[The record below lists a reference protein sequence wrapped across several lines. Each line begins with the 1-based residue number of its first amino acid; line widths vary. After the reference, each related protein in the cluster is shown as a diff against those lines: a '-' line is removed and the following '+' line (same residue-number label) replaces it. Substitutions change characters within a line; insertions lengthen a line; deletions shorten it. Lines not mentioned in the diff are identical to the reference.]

1 MNWWRSVFLAMM
13 LGVGVLIFGQPAVAE
28 VLEKRAEEGILT
40 AMVTTQPSE
49 KRRAIER
56 ASIPTPADKG
66 RSPIAQAE
74 LAEITN
80 VSVEETEDGFTLR
93 LESSRDLTV
102 GETSVTGNAAIAD
115 ISNAVLNLPEDEDF
129 FVSNPAEGIALLS
142 VSALPNNRVRIAIT
156 GADAPPTANFQVV
169 ASGLAATIV
178 AGEATAQT
186 SDEDAIQLT
195 VTGEQADDDYFV
207 PDASTA
213 TRTDTPLRDIPNS
226 IQVIPR
232 QVIEDQQ
239 ATSLTEVLENSAGV
253 AVINDNNFGEGSS
266 FNLRGFNNPAVLRD
280 GFIVPSRRPLLSNP
294 EVANLEQVEVLRGPA
309 SVLYGQSDPGGVI
322 NIVSKQPLAEPFYN
336 FQFQAGNRGF
346 VNPSIDLSGPLT
358 DEGNV
363 RYRLNSLYRREE
375 SFRDFNTDFE
385 RFFVAPTLAWDI
397 GDRTDLTVSV
407 EYINDN
413 QPYDFG
419 LPPFND
425 GIPDVPFERVA
436 NDPDDFFSNE
446 FLAASYNLE
455 HRFSDN
461 WKLRNQFLYTNT
473 DLYSENVFAVFP
485 DPAGDLF
492 RAPAVVDNQTDS
504 YSFNTNVQGRF
515 NTGSIEHQLLF
526 GVDLLR
532 AGADEASRF
541 GDPVGGNIFD
551 PDSLDIEFP
560 DIETIPENDSLDS
573 TVDQLG
579 IYVQDQIDL
588 LDNLILVAGLRYD
601 TSSTEVLQFNNVTN
615 QVSNETNQSNE
626 AFTPR
631 IGFVYQPIEPISLYA
646 NYARSFA
653 PNLFSTDVDGNPLP
667 PEEGEGFEFG
677 IRGEI
682 VENRLSATLA
692 YFDITKQNVATAD
705 PNSPPGV
712 FASIATG
719 EQRSRG
725 VDFNLTGE
733 ISPGWN
739 IVASYAYV
747 DGEVTEDNTLP
758 VGNRL
763 PGVPDHSASLWTT
776 YEIQAGDLQGLGF
789 GLGFNYVGEREAN
802 FDNSFQADSYF
813 IMNAAAFYRRDDWCI
828 QLNVDNLFDT
838 DYIESALP
846 IQAQSLYPGAPTTV
860 RASVSYTF

>member
-1 MNWWRSVFLAMM
+1 MNRWRSVLLSVV
-13 LGVGVLIFGQPAVAE
+13 LGIGALIVGQTAVAE
-28 VLEKRAEEGILT
+28 VREKRAEEW
-40 AMVTTQPSE
+40 
-49 KRRAIER
+49 
-56 ASIPTPADKG
+56 SIQV
-66 RSPIAQAE
+66 AQAD
-74 LAEITN
+74 LVEITN
-80 VSVEETEDGFTLR
+80 VRIEETEEGFTLR
-93 LESSRDLTV
+93 LESRGELTV
-102 GETSVTGNAAIAD
+102 GETSMVGNAATAEIL
-115 ISNAVLNLPEDEDF
+115 NAVLNLPEGEDF
-129 FVSNPAEGIALLS
+129 SASDPTEGIALVS
-142 VSALPNNRVRIAIT
+142 VITLPGDRVQIALT
-156 GADAPPTANFQVV
+156 GTDAPPAVNFQTNATALTANVVV
-169 ASGLAATIV
+169 A
-178 AGEATAQT
+178 EATAQ
-186 SDEDAIQLT
+186 SSEEGAIQLT

-207 PDASTA
+207 PEASTA
-213 TRTDTPLRDIPNS
+213 TRMDTPLRDTPNS

-232 QVIEDQQ
+232 QVIDDQQ

-253 AVINDNNFGEGSS
+253 GVINDNNFGEGSS

-280 GFIVPSRRPLLSNP
+280 GFIVPNRRPLLSNP

-309 SVLYGQSDPGGVI
+309 AVLYGQSDPGGVI

-346 VNPSIDLSGPLT
+346 VNPSIDLSGPLSE
-358 DEGNV
+358 DGSV

-375 SFRDFNTDFE
+375 SFRDFNTDSE

-397 GDRTDLTVSV
+397 SDRTDLTVSV
-407 EYINDN
+407 EYINDT

-436 NDPDDFFSNE
+436 NDPDDFFRNE
-446 FLAASYNLE
+446 FLAASYRLE

-473 DLYSENVFAVFP
+473 DLYSENVFAIFP
-485 DPAGDLF
+485 DPAGNLF
-492 RAPAVVDNQTDS
+492 RAPAVVDNQIDS
-504 YSFNTNVQGRF
+504 YSFNTNIQGRF

-526 GVDLLR
+526 GVDWLR
-532 AGADEASRF
+532 SGADEASRF
-541 GDPVGGNIFD
+541 GDPIGGNIFD

-560 DIETIPENDSLDS
+560 DIETIPENDTLDS
-573 TVDQLG
+573 TADQLG

-601 TSSTEVLQFNNVTN
+601 TSSAEVLQFNNVTN
-615 QVSNETNQSNE
+615 QVSNETNQNND

-631 IGFVYQPIEPISLYA
+631 IGLVYQPIEPISLYA
-646 NYARSFA
+646 NYSRSFA
-653 PNLFSTDVDGNPLP
+653 PNLFSTDVEGNPLA
-667 PEEGEGFEFG
+667 PEEGAGFEVG
-677 IRGEI
+677 IRGEMI
-682 VENRLSATLA
+682 ENRLSATLA

-733 ISPGWN
+733 ILPGWN
-739 IVASYAYV
+739 MIASYAYI
-747 DGEVTEDNTLP
+747 DGEVTEDNTIP
-758 VGNRL
+758 VGTRL
-763 PGVPDHSASLWTT
+763 PGVAEHSASLWTT
-776 YEIQAGDLQGLGF
+776 YEIQTGDFQGLGF

-802 FDNSFQADSYF
+802 FDNSFQVDGYF
-813 IMNAAAFYRRDDWCI
+813 VTNAAAFNRRDDWQV
-828 QLNVDNLFDT
+828 QLNVDNLFDI

-846 IQAQSLYPGAPTTV
+846 IQAQSLYPGSPTTV